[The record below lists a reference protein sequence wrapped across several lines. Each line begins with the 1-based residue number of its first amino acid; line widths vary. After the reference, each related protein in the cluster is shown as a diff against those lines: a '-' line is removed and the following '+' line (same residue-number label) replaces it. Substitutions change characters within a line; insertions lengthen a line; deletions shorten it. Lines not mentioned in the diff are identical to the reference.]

1 LLKEKGFIMTV
12 ELPVDIA
19 VEEVE
24 KPVAKKAPAKKST
37 AKKTTATE
45 KVAEELPIV
54 MESVTLEE
62 VVVNDDGEKVIT
74 GPSKPEKAPRS
85 SNSRVNEDGVVTVNS
100 ADAALRKKVDTTVNE
115 AEATPDEKVAIWS
128 ARNMRWSDVGSVS
141 QGYNIVTKEAAV
153 KWLGRQGVRMA
164 SADELSTYYSK

>member
-1 LLKEKGFIMTV
+1 MTV
-12 ELPVDIA
+12 ELPVDVV

-24 KPVAKKAPAKKST
+24 KPVAKKAAAKKST
-37 AKKTTATE
+37 AKKATATE

-54 MESVTLEE
+54 TESVTLEE
-62 VVVNDDGEKVIT
+62 VVVNDDGENVIT
-74 GPSKPEKAPRS
+74 GPAKPEKVARS
-85 SNSRVNEDGVVTVNS
+85 SNSKTNEDGVVTVNS

-115 AEATPDEKVAIWS
+115 VKPDPDEKVAIWS
-128 ARNMRWSDVGSVS
+128 ARNMRWSDVGTIS